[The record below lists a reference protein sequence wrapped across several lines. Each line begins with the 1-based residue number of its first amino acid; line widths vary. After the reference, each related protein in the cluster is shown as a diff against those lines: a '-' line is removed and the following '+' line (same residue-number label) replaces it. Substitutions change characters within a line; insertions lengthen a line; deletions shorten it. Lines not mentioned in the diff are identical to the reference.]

1 MKFRSIDL
9 ENDSISRLFFNFSF
23 PAVMGMLISAFYV
36 IVDGI
41 FIGRGIGG
49 DGLAAINLA
58 YPIIT
63 LTIALSLMFGTGG
76 ATVISIKQGEGNL
89 KEVNR
94 YFSHMIIL
102 NVISYILICS
112 LTLIFQDKIIFLLGS
127 SEKLFYLTKAYLI
140 PGVIFSIFFML
151 SISLNAVVRN
161 NNSPNFAMASM
172 GIGAIV
178 NIVLDALFI
187 IKFKWG
193 MYGAAYATG
202 IAQMA
207 SALFLLSYFF
217 RKDCNI
223 KFIKE
228 TLNLQIIK
236 RICSNGFSSFIL
248 EFAVAIITILFNS
261 TLMILTGEIGV
272 AAFSIIAYIFYVFR
286 MIFNGLAQ
294 GIQPIIS
301 YNFGAKHRDRIKAT
315 LILGHKI
322 SLIVALSILSF
333 VYFERNFIIEFFNG
347 DVELIKLASRGLL
360 IYSSAVIFLGANFI
374 NISYLQSMEKSTFA
388 NILSFGRSFV
398 FIIIGIFTL
407 PDFIGIDGVWLSLPF
422 ADFMTFITGA
432 AVTLKKKNKKIL

>member
-1 MKFRSIDL
+1 MKFSSIDL
-9 ENDSISRLFFNFSF
+9 EKDPIGRLFFNFSF

-36 IVDGI
+36 IIDGI

-102 NVISYILICS
+102 NIVSYIIICS
-112 LTLIFQDKIIFLLGS
+112 LTLIFQNKIIYMLGS
-127 SEKLFYLTKAYLI
+127 SDKLFYLTKAYLI

-161 NNSPNFAMASM
+161 DNSPNFAMASM
-172 GIGAIV
+172 GVGAIV
-178 NIVLDALFI
+178 NIALDALFI

-217 RKDCNI
+217 KKDCNI

-228 TLNLQIIK
+228 KLDFQIIK
-236 RICSNGFSSFIL
+236 RICLNGFSSFIL
-248 EFAVAIITILFNS
+248 EFAVAVITILFNS

-301 YNFGAKHRDRIKAT
+301 YNFGAKHSKRIKDT

-322 SLIVALSILSF
+322 SLIVALSILF
-333 VYFERNFIIEFFNG
+333 LVYFKRNFIIEFFNG
-347 DVELIKLASRGLL
+347 DLELIKLASRGLL
-360 IYSSAVIFLGANFI
+360 IYSSAIIFLGANFI
-374 NISYLQSMEKSTFA
+374 QISYLQSMEKATFA
-388 NILSFGRSFV
+388 NFLSFGRSFV
-398 FIIIGIFTL
+398 FITIGIFTL
-407 PDFIGIDGVWLSLPF
+407 PSFIGVDGVWLSLPF
-422 ADFMTFITGA
+422 ADFMTFLTGT
-432 AVTLKKKNKKIL
+432 AVTLKKRINKTL